1 MESQFPTPRPRSS
14 PNFTRLTRTNV
25 LNLIWREREI
35 SRSDVARRLG
45 LSRST
50 VSGIVADLLRAG
62 IVTEV
67 GLAPSRGGRRPVVL
81 RFADEACCVLGVE
94 MGAAH
99 VSAFLGDLRG
109 RRLATEHVVHPVRSD
124 PDGTRR
130 LIVDLCRQCLDRRPS
145 IGHEL
150 LGIGV
155 AVPSPVVP
163 ERPDGLS
170 RLVLPEWR
178 GRGRLHEVLAP
189 FGVPVLIDNDANLGA
204 LAEGCWSSDP
214 EAADVL
220 FLKVATGVGSG
231 RFVAGTIER
240 GATSEAGEIEH
251 MIIDPQG
258 TPCEC
263 GRRGCLGTRVG
274 RSALFALATKLCT
287 RHPESAL
294 VGQQLT
300 IDALVDAALAGD
312 PVGSRVARSA
322 ADALGNAVAVAV
334 NLVNPA
340 EIVVGGGV
348 ARLGDL
354 LVEPLRERVGGRRST
369 GAGSGTVVR
378 TSRFGRDTVA
388 IGAATMVVQR
398 ALDEPRWLESA
409 VAGSGR
415 AWTGT

>member
-1 MESQFPTPRPRSS
+1 MESQSPTPRPRSS
-14 PNFTRLTRTNV
+14 SNVTRLTRTNV

-35 SRSDVARRLG
+35 SRSEVARRLG

-109 RRLATEHVVHPVRSD
+109 RRLATEHAVHPVRSD

-145 IGHEL
+145 MGHEL

-170 RLVLPEWR
+170 RFVLPEWR
-178 GRGRLHEVLAP
+178 GRSRLLEVLAP

-214 EAADVL
+214 KAADVL

-231 RFVAGTIER
+231 RFVAGAIER

-258 TPCEC
+258 MPCVC

-274 RSALFALATKLCT
+274 RSALFALATQLCT

-340 EIVVGGGV
+340 EVVVGGGV
-348 ARLGDL
+348 ARLGDM
-354 LVEPLRERVGGRRST
+354 LVEPLRERVGGRRSP
-369 GAGSGTVVR
+369 GEGSDTVVR
-378 TSRFGRDTVA
+378 TSRFGRDTVS

-398 ALDEPRWLESA
+398 ALDEPRWLEST
-409 VAGSGR
+409 VAGSSR
-415 AWTGT
+415 ARTGT

>member
-1 MESQFPTPRPRSS
+1 MESQSPKPRPRFSATA
-14 PNFTRLTRTNV
+14 TRPAETHV
-25 LNLIWREREI
+25 LNLLWREREI
-35 SRSDVARRLG
+35 SRSEVARRLG

-50 VSGIVADLLRAG
+50 VSGIVATLLHAG

-81 RFADEACCVLGVE
+81 RFADEACCILGVE

-99 VSAFLGDLRG
+99 VSVFLGDLRG
-109 RRLATEHVVHPVRSD
+109 RRLAAGHVVHPVRSD
-124 PDGTRR
+124 PEGTRR
-130 LIVDLCRQCLDRRPS
+130 LIVELCQQCLDQRPS
-145 IGHEL
+145 GGHEL

-170 RLVLPEWR
+170 RAVMPQWQ
-178 GRGRLHEVLAP
+178 GRSQLLEALAP

-204 LAEGCWSSDP
+204 LAEGWWSPDP
-214 EAADVL
+214 KAADVL

-231 RFVAGTIER
+231 RFVAGTIAR
-240 GATSEAGEIEH
+240 GATSQAGEIEH
-251 MIIDPQG
+251 MVIDPQG
-258 TPCEC
+258 AACAC

-274 RSALFALATKLCT
+274 RPALVAHATQLCA
-287 RHPESAL
+287 RHPDSVL
-294 VGQQLT
+294 VGHELT
-300 IDALVDAALAGD
+300 IDALVDAARAGD
-312 PVGSRVARSA
+312 PVGSRVAQSA

-340 EIVVGGGV
+340 EIVVGGGI

-354 LVEPLRERVGGRRST
+354 LVEPVREHVGGRRST
-369 GAGSGTVVR
+369 GEASGTVVR
-378 TSRFGRDTVA
+378 TSRFGRETVA
-388 IGAATMVVQR
+388 VGAATLVLQR
-398 ALDEPRWLESA
+398 ALDEPRWLQGA

-415 AWTGT
+415 ARTGT